1 MNKGIMTDIFSGG
14 WAMERTAL
22 IRFQQAIESLP
33 AAGDVYAIKVDR
45 PALKLR
51 VENGVAI
58 IAIAGVLMQDV
69 PSWLSFFG
77 IKATAYSD
85 IISQVAEAAADPKVK
100 SIQLDVNSPGGQVA
114 GVALTAEAIA
124 SARLVKPVV
133 ANADGLTASAAYW
146 LASQA
151 TGIGAGDEN
160 TLVGAI
166 GVFSVYY
173 DWSKFEE
180 KVGIRPIVI
189 RSGEHKGMGID
200 EITDSQIAAVQEV
213 VDGQANNFIAAVADG
228 RGMSQE
234 AVRELA
240 TGQLWI
246 AAAAVENK
254 LIDAITN
261 QRAASSSSAAQEQSK
276 GAKIMKTQEEKNAE
290 NQVDREAIAEQTKTA
305 ERQRLTDI
313 KSACNGDV
321 EFAMGAW
328 ERGLSVT
335 EAKAEYADVLQ
346 KRLDVETATN
356 KAAAAVA
363 AAAADGADPLR
374 RGASDTATGTGDF
387 MTVARARAR
396 RDNITVTQAMLAVAR
411 EQPELH
417 AEFKE
422 TQRDSGQRRFVGC
435 R

>member
-1 MNKGIMTDIFSGG
+1 
-14 WAMERTAL
+14 MEQTAL

-33 AAGDVYAIKVDR
+33 AAGDVYAIEVDR
-45 PALKLR
+45 PAPKLR
-51 VENGVAI
+51 VEYGVAI
-58 IAIAGVLMQDV
+58 IAISGVLMQDV
-69 PSWLSFFG
+69 PSWLAFFG
-77 IKATAYSD
+77 IAATAYSD
-85 IISQVAEAAADPKVK
+85 IISRVSEAAADPKVK

-114 GVALTAEAIA
+114 GVALTVAAIMA
-124 SARLVKPVV
+124 ARQEKPVI

-151 TGIGAGDEN
+151 TSIAAVDEN

-166 GVFSVYY
+166 GVYSVYY
-173 DWSKFEE
+173 DWSKYEE
-180 KVGIRPIVI
+180 KLGIRPIVI
-189 RSGEHKGMGID
+189 RSGEHKGMGLD

-213 VDGQANNFIAAVADG
+213 IDGMASNFISAVADG
-228 RGMSQE
+228 RGMSAE

-261 QRAASSSSAAQEQSK
+261 QRAASSSSAAQEQGK
-276 GAKIMKTQEEKNAE
+276 GAKTMKTDEEKNAE
-290 NQVDREAIAEQTKTA
+290 TKVDREAVAEQTKAA

-321 EFAMGAW
+321 EFAIGAW

-346 KRLDVETATN
+346 KRLDVETAKN
-356 KAAAAVA
+356 KTAAAA

-374 RGASDTATGTGDF
+374 RESSDGATGAGDF
-387 MTVARARAR
+387 MAVARARAR
-396 RDNITVTQAMLAVAR
+396 QDNTTVTQAMVALQR

-417 AEFKE
+417 AEFIQA
-422 TQRDSGQRRFVGC
+422 QRESGQRRFAGC